1 MAEPRARRARHAK
14 PHLFGVR
21 HHGPGSA
28 RAVAAAL
35 EATAPDIVLLEGP
48 PEADLLL
55 SFAADPAMTPPV
67 ALLAHAVDDPS
78 QAGFW
83 PYADFSPEWVA
94 IRYALDK
101 GVPVRFIDL
110 PAGCAFAL
118 DRATRD
124 AAAEPPTEPPPHPAD
139 EEPPVRSDPIALLA
153 RIAGHD
159 DPERWWEDAVEHRA
173 GHDDPLAPFALLA
186 EAMTALRDGVAG
198 GGGGA
203 SPAVDAGRGTAPENA
218 ADVASPSGDDTTAA
232 RRTVL
237 SAPGGSAPGVDGSPA
252 DARDIPRAARG
263 DGARALGAVGRLPS
277 GLAHIASDPG
287 GHAHTASDP
296 GGHVP
301 GADPAHGVPATAPD
315 EADHSARP
323 TLPDLESAREAH
335 MRLAIAT
342 AHRQGFGTIAVVCG
356 AWHVPALAET
366 RPAAEDRAVLAPF
379 AALARGGAL
388 PRVKV
393 ETTWVPWTY
402 RRLAQASGYGA
413 GIASPGWYHHLFAH
427 RGADGGAPDGPG
439 DGSPGHGD
447 ADRVAAPGNA
457 AMGHI
462 ASTAIAEA
470 AAPTAHTASVEHD
483 GPTEHSASTDHTT
496 PTTHPQRLL
505 PHWFVRIADLFRDAG
520 RPVSPAHVIEAVRHA
535 EALAALRGRPLPGL
549 DETLEAVR
557 AIMCDGDD
565 TPLRLV
571 VDDIVV
577 GDRIGT
583 VPDAVPAVP
592 LQRDLTREQRRLR
605 LAPEAATRDLQLDL
619 RKPTDADRSRLLT
632 RLDLLGIPWGAPAPA
647 AARGTGTFREAWS
660 LTWQPELAIRVAEA
674 GVWGTTVVSAAT
686 ARAADL
692 AGHAESL
699 ADVTAV
705 AERCLRADLPAAL
718 PVVMRVLEERAA
730 LDSDVAG
737 LAQALP
743 ALVRALRYGDV
754 RGTDTTALASVVDG
768 LLLRICV
775 GLVPACAGLDDD
787 GAREMRRRLDE
798 VHDAAGL
805 LAPGDGQDDLRA
817 HWFAALARLADR
829 ADASGLLTG
838 RAVRLLL
845 DAGRLTADEAGP
857 RLSRALTR
865 GTPYRDAAAWIEG
878 FLSGGGLLLV
888 HDDALL
894 ALVDDWVARI
904 PGEDFTDVLPL
915 LRRTFSGFAAP
926 ERRTLGERL
935 RNPGRTST
943 ARPAEAFPF
952 DHERAD
958 AALPLAAYLLG
969 APAAARTGGAA

>member
-1 MAEPRARRARHAK
+1 MATRARRTTRGQAN
-14 PHLFGVR
+14 PHLLGVR

-35 EATAPDIVLLEGP
+35 EAIAPDIVLLEGP

-55 SFAADPAMTPPV
+55 SYAADPDMKPPI

-110 PAGCAFAL
+110 PAGCTFAL
-118 DRATRD
+118 DRASRD
-124 AAAEPPTEPPPHPAD
+124 APPERQAAHEPEQAPL
-139 EEPPVRSDPIALLA
+139 VRSDPIAILA
-153 RIAGHD
+153 RVAGHD

-173 GHDDPLAPFALLA
+173 GHGDPMAPFALLA
-186 EAMTALRDGVAG
+186 EAMTALREGIVG
-198 GGGGA
+198 GTGA
-203 SPAVDAGRGTAPENA
+203 SPAVDSGPEN
-218 ADVASPSGDDTTAA
+218 TTAA
-232 RRTVL
+232 RDGASTSVPPK
-237 SAPGGSAPGVDGSPA
+237 AEQPHDGSVTP
-252 DARDIPRAARG
+252 DHAA
-263 DGARALGAVGRLPS
+263 
-277 GLAHIASDPG
+277 
-287 GHAHTASDP
+287 
-296 GGHVP
+296 
-301 GADPAHGVPATAPD
+301 
-315 EADHSARP
+315 
-323 TLPDLESAREAH
+323 LPDLEAAREAH
-335 MRLAIAT
+335 MRLAIAA
-342 AHRQGFGTIAVVCG
+342 AHRQGHDNIAVVCG
-356 AWHVPALAET
+356 AWHVPALAT
-366 RPAAEDRAVLAPF
+366 PRPAAEDRAVLAPF

-393 ETTWVPWTY
+393 ETTWVPWTH

-413 GIASPGWYHHLFAH
+413 GVTSPGWYHHLFA
-427 RGADGGAPDGPG
+427 
-439 DGSPGHGD
+439 
-447 ADRVAAPGNA
+447 DRDSSR
-457 AMGHI
+457 M
-462 ASTAIAEA
+462 
-470 AAPTAHTASVEHD
+470 
-483 GPTEHSASTDHTT
+483 
-496 PTTHPQRLL
+496 L

-520 RPVSPAHVIEAVRHA
+520 RPVSPAHVIESVRHA

-557 AIMCDGDD
+557 AVMCDGDD

-632 RLDLLGIPWGAPAPA
+632 RLDLLDIPWGTPA

-674 GVWGTTVVSAAT
+674 GVWGTTVVAAAT

-692 AGHAESL
+692 AEHAQSL

-775 GLVPACAGLDDD
+775 GLVPACAGLDAD
-787 GAREMRRRLDE
+787 GAREMRRHLDE
-798 VHDAAGL
+798 VHDATGL
-805 LAPGDGQDDLRA
+805 LTPQAGQDDLREY
-817 HWFAALARLADR
+817 WFAALTRLADHP
-829 ADASGLLTG
+829 DASGLLTG
-838 RAVRLLL
+838 RSVRLLL
-845 DAGRLTADEAGP
+845 DASRLTADDAGP
-857 RLSRALTR
+857 RMSRALTR

-894 ALVDDWVARI
+894 GLVDDWVARI

-935 RNPGRTST
+935 RSPGRTNAAQT
-943 ARPAEAFPF
+943 AREFPF

-958 AALPLAAYLLG
+958 AALPLVAYLLG
-969 APAAARTGGAA
+969 APPTAADTRTGGTA